1 MNDANVH
8 RKIEIVLNDVRILA
22 PQTRL
27 VYRLR
32 LQIGPIDG
40 VLEETQRERMR
51 YAQSDDDA
59 PIRAVHANRF
69 NAMELDVDPVE
80 TTFDVVDGETVWP
93 KNGLIDE
100 GLLRLAVHRR
110 AIDSGMGTPVG
121 PIEPAE
127 KETYIRTKE

>member
-1 MNDANVH
+1 MHVH
-8 RKIEIVLNDVRILA
+8 RKIETVLKDLRILA

-32 LQIGPIDG
+32 LPIGPIDG

-51 YAQSDDDA
+51 NARRDDDA

-69 NAMELDVDPVE
+69 HAMELGVDPVE
-80 TTFDVVDGETVWP
+80 TTFDVVDGETVRP

-110 AIDSGMGTPVG
+110 AIDSGMGTPVR
-121 PIEPAE
+121 PVEP
-127 KETYIRTKE
+127 TKRDIYKI